1 MGVGGHLLDVPF
13 CTSKFMNHCLLNSVH
28 LKRLLTSCLE
38 IVPKSEPSPTHGQR
52 SEGLVL
58 QWLVLLKGLVFPWV
72 IMYMSMCGEST
83 AGRIFNSSPVD
94 IGSSQDGPGCNIFFF
109 LTDIGIVHS
118 AVKEKVLAGPFDMDS
133 EGSAWAII
141 LAVLDLLVVAGP

>member
-1 MGVGGHLLDVPF
+1 MYLKIHESLFVELCPFEKVVDLLLGN
-13 CTSKFMNHCLLNSVH
+13 CTKI
-28 LKRLLTSCLE
+28 RAQ
-38 IVPKSEPSPTHGQR
+38 PTHGQR

-72 IMYMSMCGEST
+72 TMYLSMCGELT
-83 AGRIFNSSPVD
+83 AGRIFNSSPVE
-94 IGSSQDGPGCNIFFF
+94 IGLSQGGPGCNIFFF
-109 LTDIGIVHS
+109 LPDTGIVHS
-118 AVKEKVLAGPFDMDS
+118 AVKEKVLASPLDMGP